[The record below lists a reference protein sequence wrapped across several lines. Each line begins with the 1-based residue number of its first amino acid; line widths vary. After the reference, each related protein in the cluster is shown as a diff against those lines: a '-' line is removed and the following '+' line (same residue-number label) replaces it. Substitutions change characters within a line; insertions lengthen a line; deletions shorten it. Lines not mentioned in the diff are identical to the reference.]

1 MVVQNTNGDNMQFKQ
16 MPTNET
22 DTMFKSVPKEE
33 MNITMQEANISMS
46 GYVSEEVK
54 AQQVFYLYNNT
65 NLYVTFRKKFMDKR
79 SSRDLAVSVVM
90 DEFHKH

>member
-1 MVVQNTNGDNMQFKQ
+1 
-16 MPTNET
+16 MPANET

-33 MNITMQEANISMS
+33 MNITMQEANITMS

-79 SSRDLAVSVVM
+79 SSRDLAVAVVM
-90 DEFHKH
+90 EEFFKH